1 MVDPEEPSVT
11 VLELLGQS
19 YVETARVVDTQAVE
33 VDHPYPLA
41 VVPRALV
48 E

>member
-11 VLELLGQS
+11 ALELLGPS
-19 YVETARVVDTQAVE
+19 YVETARVVDTQTVE
-33 VDHPYPLA
+33 VHDPYPLT

>member
-1 MVDPEEPSVT
+1 VDPEEPSLT
-11 VLELLGQS
+11 VLELVELR

-33 VDHPYPLA
+33 VEHPYPLT